1 METTQLNIKVKRIHA
16 VENKN
21 LKAFADIV
29 INDSILIKNIR
40 LVDGANGL
48 FISMPAEQGKDNN
61 WYEDVRC
68 LTKDVRTQ
76 ITDEILSVYN
86 NN

>member
-1 METTQLNIKVKRIHA
+1 METTQLNIKVQRIFPI
-16 VENKN
+16 ENKS

-48 FISMPAEQGKDNN
+48 FISMPSEQGKDNN

-68 LTKDVRTQ
+68 LTQDVRTQ
-76 ITDEILSVYN
+76 ITDEVLSAYKN
-86 NN
+86 N